1 MVERNMILQDY
12 NRANLANLLFFFSE
26 DGGAGAAGC
35 ETAIK
40 IETICEIGADAEA
53 AAVLNRARLQN
64 AETIIS
70 KALACIHLLLTPTP
84 SISFSTPESAGNT
97 CDGDKIVS

>member
-1 MVERNMILQDY
+1 VVDINGMLRNY
-12 NRANLANLLFFFSE
+12 NRANLANLLYFFSE

-35 ETAIK
+35 ATAIK

-53 AAVLNRARLQN
+53 AAVLNETRLQN
-64 AETIIS
+64 AETIMS